1 MLPSG
6 AAVMNSRGEDIYA
19 MTQLADLRCY
29 DKPMTLPEILSDPL
43 IQAVMAADGVNP
55 GRLAA
60 ELRRIAL
67 ALPRQPIP
75 DPHPERCYAC

>member
-1 MLPSG
+1 MLPNG
-6 AAVMNSRGEDIYA
+6 TAVMDTRGEDMYA

-29 DKPMTLPEILSDPL
+29 DKSMTLPEILSDPL

-60 ELRRIAL
+60 ELRRVAL

-75 DPHPERCYAC
+75 DPYAERCYAC

>member
-6 AAVMNSRGEDIYA
+6 TKAMNFRGEQMHAIP
-19 MTQLADLRCY
+19 LSADLRRQ
-29 DKPMTLPEILSDPL
+29 DKSMTLPEILSDPL

-55 GRLAA
+55 RDLAA
-60 ELRRIAL
+60 ELRRVAL

-75 DPHPERCYAC
+75 DPRAEGCYVC